1 MGMNVLQ
8 LCATFLFSHGQIV
21 TQASAQYDQT
31 MTTLVQSS
39 NRPWPITTALADE
52 ESSAASEHKSRFL
65 TKETLAAVAV
75 AFSLGLIA
83 GGILLH
89 MFKRCVDFRNR
100 RRSRESPKRK

>member
-8 LCATFLFSHGQIV
+8 LRATFLFSLQIV

-31 MTTLVQSS
+31 MTTLVQSN
-39 NRPWPITTALADE
+39 NRPITTALEDE
-52 ESSAASEHKSRFL
+52 ESSAPSEHKSRFL

-100 RRSRESPKRK
+100 RSRESPRRK

>member
-1 MGMNVLQ
+1 MNH
-8 LCATFLFSHGQIV
+8 TSGQN
-21 TQASAQYDQT
+21 DQT
-31 MTTLVQSS
+31 LSTSVQPSH
-39 NRPWPITTALADE
+39 RPTTALEDE
-52 ESSAASEHKSRFL
+52 ESSAPSEHKSRFL

>member
-8 LCATFLFSHGQIV
+8 LRATFLFSLQIE

-31 MTTLVQSS
+31 MATLVQSS
-39 NRPWPITTALADE
+39 TDRPIKTALEDE
-52 ESSAASEHKSRFL
+52 ESSAPSEDKSRFL
-65 TKETLAAVAV
+65 KKENLIPVAV

-100 RRSRESPKRK
+100 RSRESPRRK

>member
-8 LCATFLFSHGQIV
+8 LRATFLFSLQIV
-21 TQASAQYDQT
+21 NKTSAQYDQT

-39 NRPWPITTALADE
+39 NRPTAAALEDE
-52 ESSAASEHKSRFL
+52 ESSAPSADKPFFL
-65 TKETLAAVAV
+65 TKKNLILVAV

-89 MFKRCVDFRNR
+89 TFKRCVDFRNR
-100 RRSRESPKRK
+100 RSRKSPRRK

>member
-8 LCATFLFSHGQIV
+8 LRATFLFSLQIV

-31 MTTLVQSS
+31 MMTLVQSS
-39 NRPWPITTALADE
+39 NRPWPITTALDE
-52 ESSAASEHKSRFL
+52 ESSAPSEHKSRFL
-65 TKETLAAVAV
+65 TKETLAAVVV

-83 GGILLH
+83 GGFLLH

>member
-8 LCATFLFSHGQIV
+8 LRATFLFSLQIV

-39 NRPWPITTALADE
+39 NRPITTALEDE
-52 ESSAASEHKSRFL
+52 ESSAPSENKSRFL

-100 RRSRESPKRK
+100 RSRESPRRK

>member
-1 MGMNVLQ
+1 MRMNVLQ

-39 NRPWPITTALADE
+39 NRPWPITTALEDE
-52 ESSAASEHKSRFL
+52 ESSAPSEHKSRFL

-100 RRSRESPKRK
+100 RRSRQSPKRK

>member
-39 NRPWPITTALADE
+39 NRPITTALEDE
-52 ESSAASEHKSRFL
+52 ESSAPSENKSRFL

-75 AFSLGLIA
+75 AFSLGLLA

>member
-8 LCATFLFSHGQIV
+8 LRATFLFSLQIV

-39 NRPWPITTALADE
+39 NRPITTALEDE
-52 ESSAASEHKSRFL
+52 ESSAPSENKSRFL

-100 RRSRESPKRK
+100 RRSRQSPKRK